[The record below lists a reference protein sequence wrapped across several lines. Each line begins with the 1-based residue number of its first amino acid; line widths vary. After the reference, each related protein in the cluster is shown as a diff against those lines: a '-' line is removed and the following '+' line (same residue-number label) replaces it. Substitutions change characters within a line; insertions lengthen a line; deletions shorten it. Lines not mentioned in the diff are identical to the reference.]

1 MGLALTF
8 GKGGGSRAAKCATYL
23 AVALFALPALAG
35 CGEGEKPPAMSAD
48 EVIKKAGPAIQAP
61 KSFHFN
67 LMTENMHS
75 LPGLWLT
82 KADGDAV
89 KPDKMHGKVTARN
102 NGVTFTS
109 EIVVDGETQFWTDP
123 LSGRW
128 APMPAYFNVRQL
140 FDPAKGASD
149 ILASIRNL
157 ASDGDETVADVVSY
171 RIKGQ
176 VPPDSLR
183 ALTPEV
189 NVKND
194 IPATIWVGARDFLL
208 RRIRLQGP
216 LIEGEPSQVVRII
229 TITEFDKNVSIE
241 TPAVR

>member
-1 MGLALTF
+1 MAIGFPAQT
-8 GKGGGSRAAKCATYL
+8 GKVSRSVIYL
-23 AVALFALPALAG
+23 VSAFFLSLLLAG
-35 CGEGEKPPAMSAD
+35 CGDEKPPAMSPD

-67 LMTENMHS
+67 LATENMHT

-82 KADGDAV
+82 KADGDAI

-109 EIVVDGETQFWTDP
+109 EIVVDGEKQFWTDP

-140 FDPAKGASD
+140 FDPAKGAAD
-149 ILASIRNL
+149 ILASITNL
-157 ASDGDETVADVVSY
+157 TSDGSETIDGVASY

-176 VPPDSLR
+176 VPPESLR

-189 NVKND
+189 NVKTD
-194 IPATIWVGARDFLL
+194 IPATIWVGAKDFLL
-208 RRIRLQGP
+208 RRIRLEGP
-216 LIEGEPSQVVRII
+216 LIEGEPSNIVRII
-229 TITEFDKNVSIE
+229 TITNFDADVKIE
-241 TPAVR
+241 TPVVR